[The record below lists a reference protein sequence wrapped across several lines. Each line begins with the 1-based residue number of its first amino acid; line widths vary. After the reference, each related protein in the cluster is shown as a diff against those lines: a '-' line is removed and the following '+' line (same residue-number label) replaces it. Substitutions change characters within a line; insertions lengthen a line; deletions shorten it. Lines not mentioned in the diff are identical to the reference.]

1 MRRHGNSGGSDDSGE
16 DGGVGGWAVAAVL
29 AAKGGVAETAVT
41 LRAKRKVVAVLVA
54 EEQTAVLWS

>member
-29 AAKGGVAETAVT
+29 AAKGGVAETMPTKAMVMQLGAT
-41 LRAKRKVVAVLVA
+41 TMMALL
-54 EEQTAVLWS
+54 